1 MGSGGYPSLATD
13 NFCFD
18 DATAVHVEGAVAAIS
33 HSDPRFS
40 GNEVTGKLLSTIQR
54 AI

>member
-18 DATAVHVEGAVAAIS
+18 DATAVHVEGAEAAIS

-40 GNEVTGKLLSTIQR
+40 GNEVTGKLVSTIELVL
-54 AI
+54 

>member
-18 DATAVHVEGAVAAIS
+18 DATAVHVEGAKPQFPILIHGSA
-33 HSDPRFS
+33 
-40 GNEVTGKLLSTIQR
+40 GMK
-54 AI
+54 